1 MYHIISFI
9 KKKVIERHILH
20 EDILSSCENVISCF
34 YTKDK
39 EFFNQRIRRLV
50 YKFSGDITSL
60 YDIETLTEFLRKYQ
74 FELERH

>member
-1 MYHIISFI
+1 M
-9 KKKVIERHILH
+9 
-20 EDILSSCENVISCF
+20 